1 MRITRSMMV
10 NNMAHLTEWQLG
22 RLNDASNVVA
32 SGKQINKPS
41 DDPSA
46 AGRILSDRASL
57 SRYGQYESNLAQAET
72 WIKTSSAILET
83 AGGMLAQ
90 AQDIMSS
97 IATADKAT
105 SDAYLKTMENIYEQ
119 VLDLANSKSGSGYLY
134 SGSLSDTAPFSS
146 AGSYQGN
153 SQEKTIMAGEGSSI
167 TLNSN
172 GDTIFGKALS
182 ALSQAIAAIRNGNQN
197 VDLTQAFADATSAVE
212 AEQLSLANTQKQL
225 EDKSAQLK
233 KRMAHAEDRISEAE
247 VGSREEAAIRLQ
259 VQQTSYEVTLE
270 AVANVLKMTKLSD
283 LL

>member
-10 NNMAHLTEWQLG
+10 NNMAHLTERQLG

-32 SGKQINKPS
+32 SGKQINRPS

-72 WIKTSSAILET
+72 WIKISSATLET
-83 AGGMLAQ
+83 AGAMLAQ
-90 AQDIMSS
+90 AEGIMSS
-97 IATADKAT
+97 IATADATT
-105 SDAYLKTMENIYEQ
+105 SDGYLKTMENIYAQ
-119 VLDLANSKSGSGYLY
+119 VRDLANSKNGSGYLY
-134 SGSLSDTAPFSS
+134 SGSLSDTAPFSP
-146 AGSYQGN
+146 AGVYQGN

-172 GDTIFGKALS
+172 GYQIFDKALS
-182 ALSQAIAAIRNGNQN
+182 VLSQAITAIQNGNQN

-212 AEQLSLANTQKQL
+212 AELVSLSNTQKQL
-225 EDKSAQLK
+225 EDKSAQLNK
-233 KRMAHAEDRISEAE
+233 LMTHAEDRISRAE
-247 VGSREEAAIRLQ
+247 VGSTEEAAIRLQ
-259 VQQTSYEVTLE
+259 AQQTAYEVTLE
-270 AVANVLKMTKLSD
+270 AVASVLKMTKLSD